1 MIHPYPSL
9 HPGRARAPLR
19 VVAPYVFGA
28 LAAAVMV
35 AIKLSVP
42 ALGAHPFVLLLT
54 AVSAAGW
61 YGGLY
66 PALLATAVSTLATTY
81 YLVPPVGSFHVD
93 EPLPLVVFIAEAL
106 ATSVMLETLHRRR
119 RRVEEQA
126 VLLARAEARLREAHA
141 ALDAGSREQIALEQ
155 EKRRRTEATLS
166 RTEDLLLQAQKMEA
180 IGLLA
185 GGVAHDFNNLLSVIM
200 SYCDML
206 MDDAPTGAFR
216 ADVGEIKAAGQRAG
230 DLTRQLLAFSRQQVL
245 QPKVVSLGEI
255 VVGME
260 SMLKRLLGEDVD
272 LTFRTP
278 SSLERIKV
286 DPGQMEQVVMNLAV
300 NARDAMPRGGQLTIE
315 TSEVTLDEDH
325 AAEHADMKP
334 GRYVLLAV
342 SDTGAGMDRA
352 TQARIFDPFFTTK
365 ELGKGTGLGLATVFG
380 IVRQSGGAILVYS
393 EVGAGTTFKIYF
405 PALAGERADV
415 APVSRR
421 SDASALRGTETV
433 LLVEDEDGVRAVA
446 HRILERRG
454 YHVLQAQNGQDA
466 LRIAKEE
473 TGAIHLLLTDVV
485 MPRLGGREL
494 AEQLSAVRPEM
505 KVLYMSGYTDD
516 AVVRHGILESTIDF
530 IQKPITPE
538 PLARKVREVLEAAE
552 GGS

>member
-1 MIHPYPSL
+1 
-9 HPGRARAPLR
+9 
-19 VVAPYVFGA
+19 
-28 LAAAVMV
+28 
-35 AIKLSVP
+35 
-42 ALGAHPFVLLLT
+42 
-54 AVSAAGW
+54 
-61 YGGLY
+61 
-66 PALLATAVSTLATTY
+66 
-81 YLVPPVGSFHVD
+81 
-93 EPLPLVVFIAEAL
+93 
-106 ATSVMLETLHRRR
+106 
-119 RRVEEQA
+119 
-126 VLLARAEARLREAHA
+126 
-141 ALDAGSREQIALEQ
+141 
-155 EKRRRTEATLS
+155 
-166 RTEDLLLQAQKMEA
+166 
-180 IGLLA
+180 
-185 GGVAHDFNNLLSVIM
+185 
-200 SYCDML
+200 
-206 MDDAPTGAFR
+206 
-216 ADVGEIKAAGQRAG
+216 
-230 DLTRQLLAFSRQQVL
+230 
-245 QPKVVSLGEI
+245 
-255 VVGME
+255 
-260 SMLKRLLGEDVD
+260 
-272 LTFRTP
+272 
-278 SSLERIKV
+278 
-286 DPGQMEQVVMNLAV
+286 MNLAV